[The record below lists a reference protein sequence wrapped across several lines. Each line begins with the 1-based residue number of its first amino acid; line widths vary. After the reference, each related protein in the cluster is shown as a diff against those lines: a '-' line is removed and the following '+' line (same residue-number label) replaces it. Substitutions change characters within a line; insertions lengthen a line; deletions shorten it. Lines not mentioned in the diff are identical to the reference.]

1 MLELSLIIAFLVL
14 LVASITDIK
23 KREVPDWLSFSFI
36 AVAFII
42 AVSKSVIYSDFSFI
56 LKSLLGFAVFF
67 IIASLFYFGKLFAGA
82 DAKLLIGMGALSG
95 IDFSFLANLLIIG
108 GFYGLIYAAVLASL
122 NFKKT
127 KHEIKKIKIPLLPF
141 FIIFIFSLITAILFK
156 SIIFYFTAFLAVFSP
171 LLYAFAFAVEKAA
184 LIRLVKPEKITE
196 GDWLANDITIKGKT
210 IKATFEGLSKSDI
223 KLIRK
228 AKKPVIIKYGLP
240 FVPIFLIAFLA
251 EIIFGN
257 LLFRT
262 LGML

>member
-1 MLELSLIIAFLVL
+1 MIEITLIIAFLVL
-14 LVASITDIK
+14 LAASITDIK
-23 KREVPDWLSFSFI
+23 KNEVPDWLSFSFI

-42 AVSKSVIYSDFSFI
+42 AVSKSVIYSDSSFI

-67 IIASLFYFGKLFAGA
+67 VIANLFYFGKLFAGA
-82 DAKLLIGMGALSG
+82 DAKLLIGMGALLG

-127 KHEIKKIKIPLLPF
+127 NQELKKMKIPLLPF

-156 SIIFYFTAFLAVFSP
+156 SVIFYFIAFLAIFSP

-184 LIRLVKPEKITE
+184 LIKLVKPEKITE
-196 GDWLANDITIKGKT
+196 GDWLANDITVKGKT

-223 KLIRK
+223 SLIKK
-228 AKKPVIIKYGLP
+228 AKKSVIIKYGLP
-240 FVPIFLIAFLA
+240 FVPVFLLAFLA

-257 LLFRT
+257 LLLRI
-262 LGML
+262 LGI